1 MFYYEGH
8 YMHLRYHRSINRI
21 TGTVCLILWFLYVWI
36 ISPGDSIRERLQ
48 CFVTITI
55 FWPLM
60 VVMAYFALNA
70 MLIVFR
76 DIWIWLQGYDRW
88 Y

>member
-36 ISPGDSIRERLQ
+36 ISPGDSIKERLIG
-48 CFVTITI
+48 FLNTTV

-60 VVMAYFALNA
+60 LLMGFLVLNAALALLSDALN
-70 MLIVFR
+70 
-76 DIWIWLQGYDRW
+76 WLQGYDRW